1 MVYLVDTAHAQLAAL
16 PLGCVGWTLTGVA
29 LGLIQWRVWLV
40 AGSEVIDSG
49 MAWVGIWRAC
59 FNSHSQVSPGFL
71 ALHCRFISP
80 LEAFTPPEI
89 VAGQVLM
96 LLSLLVGLL
105 GNANGVYAM
114 RNACLGVR
122 EEKTLLARV
131 AFHTT
136 GALFLLATI
145 MSTIPLLWNLSS
157 VATNQTIDFPADFLI
172 PAAPQS
178 QHVGSAIVIGLMGAL
193 LMIICGI
200 IFCSYRLPARLHNR
214 MQPTDRQGAPM
225 SSKGKE
231 NAAFASD
238 EHLYS
243 VCL

>member
-16 PLGCVGWTLTGVA
+16 ALGCVGWTLTGVA

-49 MAWVGIWRAC
+49 EAWVGIWRAC
-59 FNSHSQVSPGFL
+59 FHSHSQVSPSFL
-71 ALHCRFISP
+71 VLHCRFISP

-96 LLSLLVGLL
+96 LLSVLVGLL
-105 GNANGVYAM
+105 GNVNGVYAM
-114 RNACLGVR
+114 RNACLGIR
-122 EEKTLLARV
+122 EEKTSLARV

-136 GALFLLATI
+136 GALFLLASV
-145 MSTIPLLWNLSS
+145 MSSVPLLWNLSS
-157 VATNQTIDFPADFLI
+157 VATNRTIDFPADFLI
-172 PAAPQS
+172 PAPPHS
-178 QHVGSAIVIGLMGAL
+178 QHVGSAIAVGLIGAL

-200 IFCSYRLPARLHNR
+200 IFCSYRLPARLRNR
-214 MQPTDRQGAPM
+214 MRPTDRQGAPT
-225 SSKGKE
+225 SSNGRE
-231 NAAFASD
+231 NAAFVSD